1 MAAPAPMTTFGEI
14 HSASKVW
21 DAPEYQQSHSYIW
34 QYGADLLGLLD
45 PQPGERILDLGC
57 GTGHLTAE
65 IAKSGAAVVGV
76 DSSADMVR
84 VAGQNFPDITFLQA
98 DARKLSFD
106 EPFDA
111 IFSNAVLHWIKEAED
126 VLYSITGCLK
136 PGGRIV
142 AEMGGKGNIEGVVS
156 ALRRALTGALGHP
169 RKEVDP
175 WYFPTIGQYSRLLEE
190 RGFEVSF
197 ASHFSRPT
205 PQQEGEAG
213 LRDWIRMFCSD
224 FLSGLDADVEDRTL
238 TLVEEELRP
247 RMYDGVRWTVD
258 YRRLRFKAQKVNLP
272 GAANIYR

>member
-1 MAAPAPMTTFGEI
+1 MASSPDTPST
-14 HSASKVW
+14 SKVW
-21 DAPEYQQSHSYIW
+21 NAPEYQQSHSYIW

-65 IAKSGAAVVGV
+65 IAKSGAGVVGV

-84 VAGQNFPDITFLQA
+84 AASQNFRDIAFLQA

-111 IFSNAVLHWIKEAED
+111 VFSNAVLHWIKEAED
-126 VLYSITGCLK
+126 VLDSITGCLK

-142 AEMGGKGNIEGVVS
+142 AEMGGKGNIEGVVT
-156 ALRRALTGALGHP
+156 ALRRALTSALGHP

-205 PQQEGEAG
+205 PQQEGEEG

-224 FLSGLDADVEDRTL
+224 FLSGLDDDVEDRVL
-238 TLVEEELRP
+238 TLVEQDLRP

-258 YRRLRFKAQKVNLP
+258 YRRLRFKARRASLP
-272 GAANIYR
+272 GLANIDR

>member
-1 MAAPAPMTTFGEI
+1 MKTSGE
-14 HSASKVW
+14 SSPSSKVW
-21 DAPEYQQSHSYIW
+21 NAPEYQQNHSYIW

-45 PQPGERILDLGC
+45 PQPGEKILDLGC

-84 VAGQNFPDITFLQA
+84 AAGKNFPDLTFIQA
-98 DARKLSFD
+98 DARTLSFD
-106 EPFDA
+106 QPFDA
-111 IFSNAVLHWIKEAED
+111 LFSNAVLHWIKEADE
-126 VLYSITGCLK
+126 VLDSVTRCLK

-142 AEMGGKGNIEGVVS
+142 AEMGGKGNIEGVVT
-156 ALRRALTGALGHP
+156 ALHRALSATPGHP
-169 RKEVDP
+169 GKEVDP
-175 WYFPTIGQYSRLLEE
+175 WYFPTVGEYSRLLEE

-205 PQQEGEAG
+205 PQQEGEGG

-224 FLSGLDADVEDRTL
+224 FLSGLDDDVEDKVL

-258 YRRLRFKAQKVNLP
+258 YRRLRFMARKISPPGLP
-272 GAANIYR
+272 HIIR

>member
-1 MAAPAPMTTFGEI
+1 MTSSGEI
-14 HSASKVW
+14 SPEAKVW

-34 QYGADLLGLLD
+34 QYGTDLLGLLD

-65 IAKSGAAVVGV
+65 IAKSGAGVVGI
-76 DSSADMVR
+76 DSSGDMVR
-84 VAGQNFPDITFLQA
+84 IAGTNFPDITFIQA
-98 DARKLSFD
+98 NARSLSFD

-111 IFSNAVLHWIKEAED
+111 VFSNAVLHWIKEADE
-126 VLYSITGCLK
+126 VLDSITNCLK

-156 ALRRALTGALGHP
+156 ALRRALGSTLGHP
-169 RKEVDP
+169 RAEVDP
-175 WYFPTIGQYSRLLEE
+175 WYFPTIGEYSRLLED

-205 PQQEGEAG
+205 PQQEGEGG
-213 LRDWIRMFCSD
+213 LRDWIKMFCSD
-224 FLSGLDADVEDRTL
+224 FLSGLDAEVEDRVI
-238 TLVEEELRP
+238 TLVEEKLRP

-258 YRRLRFKAQKVNLP
+258 YRRLRFVAWKVGPPLN
-272 GAANIYR
+272 G